1 MASSQ
6 HFWPNRALMTAQWRA
21 YSGIYLRTQILP
33 NTADSSATEV
43 TPSLIK
49 KNIHGNNRSSC
60 SIRLELKGKIY
71 PHCRYSVSSC
81 DRYVTCHQRNKN
93 SQNFRAQNSKSN
105 SLIQPLLSK
114 VPRGKTDLPNVCLEA
129 KLRQNVLILRTI
141 LTLPHSLS
149 FRGTA

>member
-6 HFWPNRALMTAQWRA
+6 HFWPNRAMMTAQWWA
-21 YSGIYLRTQILP
+21 YSDIYLSAQILP
-33 NTADSSATEV
+33 NTADNSATEV

-49 KNIHGNNRSSC
+49 KNIHGNHTSPC
-60 SIRLELKGKIY
+60 SIRLELKRRIY
-71 PHCRYSVSSC
+71 PHRRYSVSSC
-81 DRYVTCHQRNKN
+81 DRYVTCLHRNKN

-114 VPRGKTDLPNVCLEA
+114 VPRGKTDLPNICLEA

-141 LTLPHSLS
+141 LTLPCILS
-149 FRGTA
+149 FQGTT

>member
-6 HFWPNRALMTAQWRA
+6 RFWSNRALKTAQCELTQI
-21 YSGIYLRTQILP
+21 IYLHTQILP

-49 KNIHGNNRSSC
+49 RIFMATIQAH
-60 SIRLELKGKIY
+60 IRLELKGKIY
-71 PHCRYSVSSC
+71 PHRRYSASSC
-81 DRYVTCHQRNKN
+81 GRYLTCLHRNKD

-105 SLIQPLLSK
+105 SLIQPLLSN
-114 VPRGKTDLPNVCLEA
+114 VPRGKTDLPNICLEA
-129 KLRQNVLILRTI
+129 KLQQNVLILRTI

-149 FRGTA
+149 FWGTT